1 MAEEISLGTNMARS
15 DTLKKNGHEEV
26 HLENVSPTPPDQ
38 QSNRNLWTDSS
49 PTNPQNWPAWK
60 KNAHI
65 LMVAFHSMAA
75 TFMAAGIIPAYD
87 IMAERYNVTVPQA
100 SYLTSVQIL
109 LLGICPLFWKPIT
122 STYGRY
128 HVFLFSVLGSMVCNI
143 GGARCTTYGTQMV
156 TRVLTALLISP
167 PIGIGS
173 GVITELCEPEE
184 RAQKL
189 GWWTLMLTLG
199 TPCGPF
205 IMGFVTKH
213 IGFEWI
219 YWIFAMMNF
228 GQFIA
233 YLLLGEETLYIPTD
247 SNTYD
252 AGVVKPSFTQKFI
265 PRRINPRPLKLR
277 EFIEP
282 LLFTRLPRVL
292 IPACAHSIV
301 FCYGNIALIVE
312 MPIVFGEKFDFD
324 SQQIGLQFIAIIIGC
339 VLGEQLSG
347 PISDRFLQVMHRRRG
362 YHRPADRLWLSYIGF
377 GTVIA
382 GLLVWGFQL
391 QKATS
396 WNVTPCVG
404 AAIAS
409 FGNQI
414 ITTILIS
421 FAVDSYKE
429 ASTEVG
435 VCINVF
441 RHVYGFIGPFYFPD
455 MFTTLGLGGAAG
467 VMCAI
472 IGVCALL
479 PIIAIQFVATRAD
492 RKVQDELTE

>member
-1 MAEEISLGTNMARS
+1 MPGDNPLGADMYPSET
-15 DTLKKNGHEEV
+15 KGNGKEQV
-26 HLENVSPTPPDQ
+26 HLEDIPPTPPDQ
-38 QSNRNLWTDSS
+38 HSCDRDLRVDVS
-49 PTNPQNWPAWK
+49 PANPQNWPAWK
-60 KNAHI
+60 KDAQI

-87 IMAERYNVTVPQA
+87 TMAEAYAVTVPQA
-100 SYLTSVQIL
+100 TYLTSAQIL
-109 LLGICPLFWKPIT
+109 LLGLCPLFWKPIT

-128 HVFLFSVLGSMVCNI
+128 HVLIFSVFGSMVCNI
-143 GGARCTTYGTQMV
+143 GAARCTTYGTQMV
-156 TRVLTALLISP
+156 TRVLTAILISP
-167 PIGIGS
+167 PMGIGS
-173 GVITELCEPEE
+173 GVITELCEPEK

-199 TPCGPF
+199 TPGGPF
-205 IMGFVTKH
+205 IMGFVTKR
-213 IGFEWI
+213 IGFQWI

-228 GQFIA
+228 GQLVA
-233 YLLLGEETLYIPTD
+233 YLLLGEETLYIPAD
-247 SNTYD
+247 SEPYVAKTER
-252 AGVVKPSFTQKFI
+252 ARFFQKLI

-282 LLFTRLPRVL
+282 LLYTRFPRVL
-292 IPACAHSIV
+292 IPACAHAIV

-312 MPIVFGEKFDFD
+312 MPIAFGEKFDFD

-339 VLGEQLSG
+339 LLGEQLSG
-347 PISDRFLQVMHRRRG
+347 PMSDWFLQVMHRKRG

-391 QKATS
+391 EKATS

-429 ASTEVG
+429 SSTNVG
-435 VCINVF
+435 VCINFF
-441 RHVYGFIGPFYFPD
+441 RHIYGFIGPFYFPP
-455 MFTTLGLGGAAG
+455 MFDSLGLAGAAG

-472 IGVCALL
+472 IGACAL
-479 PIIAIQFVATRAD
+479 PSIIAIQFVATRAD
-492 RKVQDELTE
+492 RKRQDVTH

>member
-1 MAEEISLGTNMARS
+1 MTEEVSMGTDMARS

-26 HLENVSPTPPDQ
+26 YLENVSPTPPDQ
-38 QSNRNLWTDSS
+38 QPNRSSWTDTS
-49 PTNPQNWPAWK
+49 PTNPQNWPVWK
-60 KNAHI
+60 KNAQI

-109 LLGICPLFWKPIT
+109 LLGICPLFWRPIT

-128 HVFLFSVLGSMVCNI
+128 HVFLFSVLGTV
-143 GGARCTTYGTQMV
+143 
-156 TRVLTALLISP
+156 LISP

-199 TPCGPF
+199 TPGGPF
-205 IMGFVTKH
+205 IMGFVTKR

-247 SNTYD
+247 GGPSD
-252 AGVVKPSFTQKFI
+252 AVVARSRFVQKFI
-265 PRRINPRPLKLR
+265 PRRINPRPLKIR

-282 LLFTRLPRVL
+282 LLL
-292 IPACAHSIV
+292 
-301 FCYGNIALIVE
+301 FCYGNIALVVE
-312 MPIVFGEKFDFD
+312 MPIAFGKKFDFD

-347 PISDRFLQVMHRRRG
+347 PMSDRFLQVMHKSRG
-362 YHRPADRLWLSYIGF
+362 YHRPADRLWLSYIGIA
-377 GTVIA
+377 TVIA

-421 FAVDSYKE
+421 FAIDSYKE
-429 ASTEVG
+429 ASTSIG

-455 MFTTLGLGGAAG
+455 MFETLGLGGAAG

-479 PIIAIQFVATRAD
+479 PIIAIHFVATRAD
-492 RKVQDELTE
+492 QKMQDDVTD